1 MSGYNVAIAGATGA
15 VGADFLRLF
24 EKRGYPIR
32 SLRLLASKRSVGKT
46 LRFRGEDIRVEEL
59 TEHSFAGIDHAYFSA
74 GASQSKAFAPA
85 AAKAGAVVIDNSSAF
100 RYDDDVPLVI
110 PEINP
115 ADAFQHDGIIANPNC
130 TTIVAL
136 MAMAPL
142 HRAFGIERAVMS
154 SYQAIS
160 GAGAQAMAELEAQ
173 VRAWVDGKPLE
184 VKVSPKQIAFN
195 VIPRIDAVQDNF
207 YTKEE
212 MKFPWEGR
220 KILHHPAL
228 RATATCVRVPV
239 FRSHAVSLNLELAK
253 PATRAAALDVLG
265 KAAGLQVQ
273 DDPKAEVYPTPLET
287 TEHDDVF
294 VGRVREDVSVPD
306 GRGLAL
312 WAVGDQLAKGAA
324 LNAVQIGELLI
335 RAASGARGEP

>member
-1 MSGYNVAIAGATGA
+1 MAKLHVAIAGATGA
-15 VGADFLRLF
+15 VGAEFLRLL
-24 EKRGYPIR
+24 EQRDYPIAK
-32 SLRLLASKRSVGKT
+32 LTLLASKRSAGRT
-46 LRFRGEDIRVEEL
+46 LTFRGEELPVEEL
-59 TEHSFAGIDHAYFSA
+59 TQTAFRGVDHAFFSA
-74 GASQSKAFAPA
+74 GASQSKAFAQPA
-85 AAKAGAVVIDNSSAF
+85 VDAGAVVIDNSSAF
-100 RYDDDVPLVI
+100 RYVDGIPLVI

-115 ADAFQHDGIIANPNC
+115 GDAFQHQGIIANPNC

-136 MAMAPL
+136 MALAPL
-142 HRAFGIERAVMS
+142 HRAFGVERAVMS

-160 GAGAQAMAELEAQ
+160 GAGAQAMAELERQ
-173 VRAWVDGKPLE
+173 VHAWVAGRPLE
-184 VKVSPKQIAFN
+184 VKHQPKQIAFN

-212 MKFPWEGR
+212 MKFLWEGR

-253 PATRAAALDVLG
+253 AATRAEALAVL
-265 KAAGLQVQ
+265 AGAPGLRVT
-273 DDPKAEVYPTPLET
+273 DDPASEVYPTPLET
-287 TEHDDVF
+287 SEQDEVF
-294 VGRVREDVSVPD
+294 VGRVREDISVPD

-312 WAVGDQLAKGAA
+312 WVVGDQLGKGAA

-335 RAASGARGEP
+335 RGA

>member
-1 MSGYNVAIAGATGA
+1 MPSQPGLNVAIAGATGA

-24 EKRGYPIR
+24 EARNYPIR
-32 SLRLLASKRSVGKT
+32 NLRLLASKRSVGKT
-46 LRFRGEDIRVEEL
+46 LRFRGEEIRVEEL
-59 TEHSFAGIDHAYFSA
+59 TEHSFGGIDHAFFSA
-74 GASQSKAFAPA
+74 GATQSKAFAPA

-100 RYDDDVPLVI
+100 RYQDEIPLVI
-110 PEINP
+110 PEVNP
-115 ADAFQHDGIIANPNC
+115 ADAFLHDGIIANPNC
-130 TTIVAL
+130 TSIVAL

-142 HRAFGIERAVMS
+142 HRAFEVERAVMS

-173 VRAWVDGKPLE
+173 VHAWVAGQPLE
-184 VKVSPKQIAFN
+184 VKHQPKQIAFN

-220 KILHHPAL
+220 KILHHPTL

-239 FRSHAVSLNLELAK
+239 FRSHAVSLNLELAG
-253 PATRAAALDVLG
+253 RASREAALDVLR
-265 KAAGLQVQ
+265 KAPGLTVD
-273 DDPKAEVYPTPLET
+273 DDPKAERYPTPLET
-287 TEHDDVF
+287 SEKDDVY
-294 VGRVREDVSVPD
+294 VGRVREDISVPD

-312 WAVGDQLAKGAA
+312 WVVGDQLAKGAA

-335 RAASGARGEP
+335 RGK

>member
-1 MSGYNVAIAGATGA
+1 MSSQAGLNVAIAGATGA
-15 VGADFLRLF
+15 VGAEFLRLF
-24 EKRGYPIR
+24 EVRNYPIR

-46 LRFRGEDIRVEEL
+46 LRFRGAEIPVEEL
-59 TEHSFAGIDHAYFSA
+59 TESAFEGIDHAFFSA
-74 GASQSKAFAPA
+74 GATQSKTFAPA

-100 RYDDDVPLVI
+100 RYQDEIPLVI

-115 ADAFQHDGIIANPNC
+115 ADAFAHDGIIANPNC

-136 MAMAPL
+136 MAIAPL
-142 HRAFGIERAVMS
+142 HRAFGLERAVMS

-173 VRAWVDGKPLE
+173 VHAWVAGKPLE
-184 VKVSPKQIAFN
+184 VKHQPKQIAFN

-239 FRSHAVSLNLELAK
+239 FRSHAVSLNLEFTR
-253 PATRAAALDVLG
+253 PASREAALDVLH
-265 KAAGLQVQ
+265 KAAGLTVD
-273 DDPKAEVYPTPLET
+273 DDPKAERYPTPLET
-287 TEHDDVF
+287 SEKDDVY
-294 VGRVREDVSVPD
+294 VGRVREDISVED
-306 GRGLAL
+306 GKGLAL
-312 WAVGDQLAKGAA
+312 WVVGDQLAKGAA

-335 RAASGARGEP
+335 RGK

>member
-1 MSGYNVAIAGATGA
+1 MSEMNVAIAGATGA
-15 VGADFLRLF
+15 VGAEFLRLL

-32 SLRLLASKRSVGKT
+32 NLKLLASKRSVGKT
-46 LRFRGEDIRVEEL
+46 LRFRGEELPVEEL
-59 TEHSFAGIDHAYFSA
+59 TPDAFRGVEHAFFSA

-85 AAKAGAVVIDNSSAF
+85 AAEAGAVVIDNSSAF
-100 RYDDDVPLVI
+100 RYVDDIPLVI

-115 ADAFQHDGIIANPNC
+115 EDAFQHDGIIANPNC
-130 TTIVAL
+130 TSIVAL
-136 MAMAPL
+136 MAIAPL
-142 HRAFGIERAVMS
+142 HRAFHVERAVMS

-160 GAGAQAMAELEAQ
+160 GAGAQAMAELERQ
-173 VRAWVDGKPLE
+173 VHAWVAGKPLE
-184 VKVSPKQIAFN
+184 IQHQPKQIAFN

-239 FRSHAVSLNLELAK
+239 FRSHAVSLNLEFAK
-253 PATRAAALDVLG
+253 PVTRQAALDVLH
-265 KAAGLQVQ
+265 KAAGVQVH
-273 DDPKAEVYPTPLET
+273 DDPAAEVYPTPLET
-287 TEHDDVF
+287 TELDDVF

-306 GRGLAL
+306 QRGLAL
-312 WAVGDQLAKGAA
+312 WSVGDQLAKGAA

-335 RAASGARGEP
+335 KGR

>member
-1 MSGYNVAIAGATGA
+1 MSSQPGLNVAIAGATGA

-24 EKRGYPIR
+24 ELRNYPIR
-32 SLRLLASKRSVGKT
+32 RLRLLASKRSVGKT
-46 LRFRGEDIRVEEL
+46 LRFRGAEIPVEEL
-59 TEHSFAGIDHAYFSA
+59 TADSFHGIDQAFFSA
-74 GASQSKAFAPA
+74 GAGQSKAFAPA

-100 RYDDDVPLVI
+100 RYQDEIPLVI
-110 PEINP
+110 PEVNP

-136 MAMAPL
+136 VAMAPL

-173 VRAWVDGKPLE
+173 VHAWVAGQPIE
-184 VKVSPKQIAFN
+184 VEHQPKQIAFN

-239 FRSHAVSLNLELAK
+239 FRSHAVSLNLEFAR
-253 PATRAAALDVLG
+253 PVSRETALDVLH
-265 KAAGLQVQ
+265 KAPGLTVD
-273 DDPKAEVYPTPLET
+273 DDPKAERYPTPLET
-287 TEHDDVF
+287 TEKDDVY
-294 VGRVREDVSVPD
+294 VGRVREDISVPD
-306 GRGLAL
+306 AKGLAL
-312 WAVGDQLAKGAA
+312 WVVGDQLAKGAA

-335 RAASGARGEP
+335 RGK

>member
-1 MSGYNVAIAGATGA
+1 VAIAGATGA

-24 EKRGYPIR
+24 EARNYPIR
-32 SLRLLASKRSVGKT
+32 NLRLLASKRSVGRT
-46 LRFRGEDIRVEEL
+46 LRFRGEEIRVEEL
-59 TEHSFAGIDHAYFSA
+59 TEHSFGGIDHAFFSA
-74 GASQSKAFAPA
+74 GATQSKAFAPA

-100 RYDDDVPLVI
+100 RYQDEIPLVI
-110 PEINP
+110 PEVNP
-115 ADAFQHDGIIANPNC
+115 ADAFLHDGIIANPNC
-130 TTIVAL
+130 TSIVAL

-142 HRAFGIERAVMS
+142 HRAFGVERAVMS

-173 VRAWVDGKPLE
+173 VHAWVAGQPLE
-184 VKVSPKQIAFN
+184 VKHQPKQIAFN

-220 KILHHPAL
+220 KILHHPTL

-239 FRSHAVSLNLELAK
+239 FRSHAVSLNLELAR
-253 PATRAAALDVLG
+253 PASREAALDVLR
-265 KAAGLQVQ
+265 KAPGLTVD
-273 DDPKAEVYPTPLET
+273 DDPKAERYPTPLET
-287 TEHDDVF
+287 SEKDDVY
-294 VGRVREDVSVPD
+294 VGRVREDISVPD

-312 WAVGDQLAKGAA
+312 WVVGDQLAKGAA

-335 RAASGARGEP
+335 RGK